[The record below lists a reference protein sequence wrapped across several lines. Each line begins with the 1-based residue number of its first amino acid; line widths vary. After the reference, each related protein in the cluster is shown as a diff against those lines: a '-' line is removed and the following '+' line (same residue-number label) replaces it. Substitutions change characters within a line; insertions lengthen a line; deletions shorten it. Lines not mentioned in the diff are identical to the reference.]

1 MIPICEMSK
10 IGKSIER
17 EKELVVTRDSGE
29 VGVGSNCLLSMG
41 YSGRGDK
48 NICNQ
53 IVVM

>member
-1 MIPICEMSK
+1 MIPLCEMSK

-41 YSGRGDK
+41 CPVGVIKTSATR
-48 NICNQ
+48 
-53 IVVM
+53 